1 MKSKAIL
8 VALAILTSFFGC
20 ESETSRT
27 VPGDLLG
34 VWKTTAPKYKDCY
47 FELREDMIIFV
58 NEVLLKE
65 GDVNS
70 ISKIEKTRK
79 GKRVLYTIHYQDREG
94 LEYEFSFFYN
104 PARPGSLRLQ
114 NQLQIEWRKIDMP
127 RADEPS

>member
-1 MKSKAIL
+1 MKSKGIL
-8 VALAILTSFFGC
+8 VALAILTGLFGC
-20 ESETSRT
+20 ESKTSRT
-27 VPGDLLG
+27 VPGDLMG

-47 FELREDMIIFV
+47 FQLTGDLIIFA
-58 NEVLLKE
+58 NEALLAE
-65 GDVNS
+65 NDVNS

-94 LEYEFSFFYN
+94 LEYKFSFFYN

-127 RADEPS
+127 RVDEPS